1 MTFLARIVRFLFW
14 LLIVSWSMALLRRFV
29 GKMSQG
35 ARRTN
40 SPMDV
45 PSDATSKKLARDPVC
60 GMHIAEGIALTVRQ
74 GNELAYFCSAD
85 CRDQYLSKTRKFAA
99 NA

>member
-29 GKMSQG
+29 GKMSQR
-35 ARRTN
+35 AQPSN
-40 SPMDV
+40 SAVDV
-45 PSDATSKKLARDPVC
+45 PSDATSKKLVRDPVC
-60 GMHIAEGIALTVRQ
+60 GMHIAEGIALTARQ
-74 GNELAYFCSAD
+74 GNELVYFCSAD
-85 CRDQYLSKTRKFAA
+85 CRDQYVSKTRKFAA